1 MMKLYDMAMA
11 ISDPEMQVTLIDDR
25 SGRICFERTAE
36 DLLDYSGID
45 YRRVSRV
52 NVRNNR
58 LELSIR

>member
-11 ISDPEMQVTLIDDR
+11 ISEPKMQVTLIDDK

-36 DLLDYSGID
+36 DLLEYSGID

-58 LELSIR
+58 LERSIR